1 MRARIT
7 IAALVA
13 LYLGA
18 IVAANLVSS
27 RYGASAS
34 IYNAFFLIGLDLTT
48 RDRLHDFW
56 GDRRWVKMAAL
67 ILTGSAV
74 SYVASVALASS
85 ALPPTVVARIA
96 LASAIAFLVAE
107 SGDAVLY
114 HRLRRRPWIERSNSS
129 NLLSATL
136 DSVTF
141 VSIAFGFKWAIIFA
155 QITAKIAGG
164 FCWSLVLAKVRSRR
178 GAVA

>member
-1 MRARIT
+1 MRTRIT
-7 IAALVA
+7 VVALVA

-18 IVAANLVSS
+18 IVTANLISS

-56 GDRRWVKMAAL
+56 GEHRWAKMGVL

-74 SYVASVALASS
+74 SYVASLTLASS
-85 ALPPTVVARIA
+85 DLPPVVVARIA

-114 HRLRRRPWIERSNSS
+114 HKLRRRPWIERSNSS
-129 NLLSATL
+129 NLLSSTL

-141 VSIAFGFKWAIIFA
+141 VSIAFGFKWTVIFA

-164 FCWSLVLAKVRSRR
+164 FCWSLALAKVRSRR
-178 GAVA
+178 EAVA